1 MRSNRTKNG
10 GAYQPTSAP
19 PPPPPVADAPIVQPD
34 MTGKIGDMNPQ
45 LAAYVQSNK
54 QGTANLVTASPWAN
68 MGTSQQAND
77 QAASLAGSAG
87 IQSGALGQAQ
97 SNLAMRGG
105 LGGGAS
111 SRLGRTSVDNMA
123 LSQQG
128 INRQG
133 LSDSLGAKMAGADMT
148 SATAQNNAGITQ
160 ANQAFNTQ
168 GNLKNLQG
176 QNAYEL
182 AKYGGSMKGFGA
194 GQTANA
200 IAASGGKK

>member
-1 MRSNRTKNG
+1 
-10 GAYQPTSAP
+10 
-19 PPPPPVADAPIVQPD
+19 
-34 MTGKIGDMNPQ
+34 
-45 LAAYVQSNK
+45 
-54 QGTANLVTASPWAN
+54 
-68 MGTSQQAND
+68 
-77 QAASLAGSAG
+77 
-87 IQSGALGQAQ
+87 
-97 SNLAMRGG
+97 
-105 LGGGAS
+105 
-111 SRLGRTSVDNMA
+111 MA

-133 LSDSLGAKMAGADMT
+133 MSDSLGAKMAGADMT

-182 AKYGGSMKGFGA
+182 AKYGVGMKGFGA